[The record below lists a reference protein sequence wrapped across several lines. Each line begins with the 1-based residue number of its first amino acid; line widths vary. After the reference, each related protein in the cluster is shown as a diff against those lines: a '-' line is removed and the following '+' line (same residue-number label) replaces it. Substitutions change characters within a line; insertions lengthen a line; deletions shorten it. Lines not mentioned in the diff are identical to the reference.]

1 MKDKIF
7 SVLQRVGRSFMLPIA
22 ILPVAG
28 LLLGIGSSFTNA
40 TTIETYGLTKI
51 LGEGTILHALLMIM
65 NSVGSAV
72 FNNLPLIFAV
82 GVAIGMA
89 KKEKEVSALSA
100 VIAYF
105 VMNTAINAMLTITGQ
120 ILDNGEIA
128 KNVLEGTITSVCGI
142 QSLQMGVFGG
152 IIVGLGVAAL
162 HNRFYRIQL
171 PNALSFFGGTR
182 FVPIISTIVYMF
194 VGILMYFIWPV
205 VQNGIYALGG
215 LVTGS
220 GYVGTLIFGL
230 IKRALIPFGLHH
242 VFYMPFWQTAVGGT
256 MEVAGQMVQGGQN
269 IFFAQLADSANIAHF
284 SADATRYFS
293 GEFIFMI
300 FGLPG
305 AALAMY
311 QCAKTEK
318 KKAAGGLLLSAALA
332 CMATG
337 ITEPLE
343 FSFLFVAPALF
354 AVQVVLAG
362 SAYMIAH
369 MLNIAVGLTFSGGL
383 LDFFLFGILQG
394 NAKTS
399 WMRVIP
405 VGIIYFFL
413 YYFIFKFMIKKFDF
427 KTPGREDDDVETKLY
442 TKADVNARKEA
453 QNGAASEGASSED
466 SLSEMI
472 TRGLGGKKNIA
483 DVDCCAT
490 RLRCT
495 VHEAGRVSDGI
506 LKSTGASGVIH
517 KGNGVQVIYGPN
529 VTVIKSNLEDYLE
542 KAPDTYAE
550 AEEAVTETTEEQ
562 KQETEGQKVV
572 ETITISSPITGLAA
586 DLSTAPDE
594 AFAQKMMGD
603 GAVVTPE
610 DPYVRAPED
619 GEVAFVFDTKHAIGF
634 VTDSG
639 ISLLI
644 HVGIDTV
651 KLNGEGFEAL
661 VESGQTVKKG
671 EPMLKLDLDYLKEH
685 APSVTSPVLCTELE
699 DNQRIRLLKD
709 GPVKA
714 GEPLFEIEV
723 LQ

>member
-40 TTIETYGLTKI
+40 TTIETYGLTSL
-51 LGEGTILHALLMIM
+51 LGNGTILHALLVIM
-65 NSVGSAV
+65 NKVGSAV
-72 FNNLPLIFAV
+72 FDNLPLIFAV

-120 ILDNGEIA
+120 ILENGEIA
-128 KNVLEGTITSVCGI
+128 ESVLEGTITSVCGI

-194 VGILMYFIWPV
+194 VGILMYFVWPV
-205 VQNGIYALGG
+205 VQNGIYALGS

-269 IFFAQLADSANIAHF
+269 IFFAQLADSANVAHF

-311 QCAKTEK
+311 HCAKPEK

-354 AVQVVLAG
+354 VVQVILAG
-362 SAYMIAH
+362 TAYMIAH
-369 MLNIAVGLTFSGGL
+369 ILNIAVGLTFSGGL

-394 NAKTS
+394 NEKTS

-405 VGIIYFFL
+405 VGILYFFL

-453 QNGAASEGASSED
+453 QNDGVASEDAMSEA
-466 SLSEMI
+466 I
-472 TRGLGGKKNIA
+472 TRGLGGKKNIS

-495 VHEAGRVSDGI
+495 VHDAARVSDDI
-506 LKSTGASGVIH
+506 LKATGASGVVH

-542 KAPDTYAE
+542 KAPNTYAE
-550 AEEAVTETTEEQ
+550 AENTPAPKEAEPT
-562 KQETEGQKVV
+562 QETKEQKVV
-572 ETITISSPITGLAA
+572 DTITVCSPMSGLAA

-594 AFAQKMMGD
+594 AFAEKMMGD

-639 ISLLI
+639 VSLLI

-671 EPMLKLDLDYLKEH
+671 DPMLKLDLEYLKTH

-699 DNQRIRLLKD
+699 ENQRIRLLTD

-714 GEPLFEIEV
+714 GDPLFAIEI
-723 LQ
+723 LA